1 MFQRDIDTI
10 EPDDLENAPNG
21 LCYVPN
27 FLYHQECEYLKS
39 IIDQQIW
46 RTDLKRRTQHYG
58 ARYDYASKNLKFDV
72 TKIEESCLTPLVSYI
87 NPLFQQLSS
96 SLISQIIVNEYLPGE
111 KISPHIDASCFGPVI
126 MTITLGTSAVFRM
139 TRNDESFDLN
149 LVKEIWS
156 FLPEKLDI
164 NGNMKLFRSRKMDEE
179 YRSRLDPSYKHI
191 MFITLA
197 HAFSL

>member
-10 EPDDLENAPNG
+10 EPDDLENASNG

-58 ARYDYASKNLKFDV
+58 ARYDYTTKSLKFDV
-72 TKIEESCLTPLVSYI
+72 TKIEESCLTPLVSYM

-96 SLISQIIVNEYLPGE
+96 SLISQIIVNEHLPGE
-111 KISPHIDASCFGPVI
+111 KISPHTDASCFGPVI

-139 TRNDESFDLN
+139 TRKDESFDLKPAEGDLAFL
-149 LVKEIWS
+149 LV
-156 FLPEKLDI
+156 KLDI

-179 YRSRLDPSYKHI
+179 YRLHLDLSYKHN

-197 HAFSL
+197 RAFSL